1 MVAFRLGK
9 VSSLNMKL
17 NNLKKILAE
26 KESIN
31 KKIFKNHKKIDKII
45 NKITNTFKNNSKVYT
60 CGNGGSAG
68 DAQHLAAEGVV
79 RLKPNFNRKPL
90 PIISLA
96 LDISTLTACANDYG
110 YNFVFSRSLEALA
123 NKSDLLICYSTSGNS
138 KNIIEVLKKAK
149 KMKVFSIC
157 FLGNKGGV
165 AKKYTDIPLII
176 ENKNVARVQEAH
188 IFLSHYILEEVEK
201 NLLDLK
207 II

>member
-45 NKITNTFKNNSKVYT
+45 NKITNTFKNNSRVYT

-68 DAQHLAAEGVV
+68 DAQHVAAEGVV
-79 RLKPNFNRKPL
+79 RLKPDFNRKPL

-96 LDISTLTACANDYG
+96 LDVSTLTACANDYG
-110 YNFVFSRSLEALA
+110 YNFIFSRSLEALA

-165 AKKYTDIPLII
+165 AKKYTDLPLII

-201 NLLDLK
+201 NLLELN

>member
-201 NLLDLK
+201 NLLELK

>member
-1 MVAFRLGK
+1 MAAFRLGK

-17 NNLKKILAE
+17 NNLKKILDE

-31 KKIFKNHKKIDKII
+31 KKILKNHKKIDKII
-45 NKITNTFKNNSKVYT
+45 NKITNTFKDNSKVYT

-68 DAQHLAAEGVV
+68 DAQHVAAEGVV
-79 RLKPNFNRKPL
+79 RLKPDFNRKPL

-123 NKSDLLICYSTSGNS
+123 NKNDLLICYSTSGNS
-138 KNIIEVLKKAK
+138 KNIIEVLKTAK

-157 FLGNKGGV
+157 FLGNNGGV